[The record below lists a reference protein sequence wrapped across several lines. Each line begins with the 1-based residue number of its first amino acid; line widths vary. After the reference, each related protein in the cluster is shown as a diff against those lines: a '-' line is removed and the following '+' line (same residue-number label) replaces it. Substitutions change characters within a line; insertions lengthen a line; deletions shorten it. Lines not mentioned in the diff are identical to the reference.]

1 VESGLSTSSKGRGKA
16 KEKDHKGAPKVIGD
30 RPLQS
35 GEERDPFSLPS
46 IYMARFTNIIES
58 QGSILLVAQSLDLSI
73 VQALKAPS
81 GHGHNYY
88 IRQGLEASYQRLS
101 ARTRLGLVS
110 SARPFCLARLRPMNS
125 SERGGRPADGD
136 RQRSA
141 STRRSHYFDSFYAI
155 MNSTELSRFQ
165 RNLSFWS

>member
-1 VESGLSTSSKGRGKA
+1 MHQMWKVAYQLALKA
-16 KEKDHKGAPKVIGD
+16 EEKLKRRTTRGAPKVIGD

-88 IRQGLEASYQRLS
+88 GKAWKQATS
-101 ARTRLGLVS
+101 AYRRELGLAWLVVPAHFVS
-110 SARPFCLARLRPMNS
+110 
-125 SERGGRPADGD
+125 PALGP
-136 RQRSA
+136 
-141 STRRSHYFDSFYAI
+141 
-155 MNSTELSRFQ
+155 
-165 RNLSFWS
+165 

>member
-1 VESGLSTSSKGRGKA
+1 MHPKKESLGERQDELCLTIDESLHSAAFESLQSCDPTSYVESGLSTSSKGQGKA

-58 QGSILLVAQSLDLSI
+58 QGSILLLAQSLDLSI

-88 IRQGLEASYQRLS
+88 IRQGLEAYYQRLS
-101 ARTRLGLVS
+101 TRIGLGLVS
-110 SARPFCLARLRPMNS
+110 SDPP
-125 SERGGRPADGD
+125 
-136 RQRSA
+136 
-141 STRRSHYFDSFYAI
+141 I
-155 MNSTELSRFQ
+155 LSRPP
-165 RNLSFWS
+165 